1 MNALDLSAL
10 AGMLEQAEAA
20 DAARRPGP
28 KASPGS
34 AVATA
39 PTVVRKPASAAAA
52 AAAAAAATAAAGA
65 AGAAAGGG
73 AGVGSRSKDIWDA
86 AELPASAADAEE
98 DAAADGRA
106 RPRFEV
112 LFKQRVGAEE
122 TFLGIGG
129 VTPSSVHC
137 EALLVRVE
145 LPGAAFKDIDL
156 DVRDDGRFCVSTGAF
171 RLRTFLPMR
180 VREKEGSA
188 KWDAAKATLS
198 VTLPIVQSA
207 LWGTSTSE

>member
-1 MNALDLSAL
+1 MNSLDLSSL
-10 AGMLEQAEAA
+10 SSMLEQAEAA

-28 KASPGS
+28 RASPGS
-34 AVATA
+34 AVAPA
-39 PTVVRKPASAAAA
+39 PTVVRTAAASAAARAAAA
-52 AAAAAAATAAAGA
+52 AAAAAAADAAA
-65 AGAAAGGG
+65 
-73 AGVGSRSKDIWDA
+73 SRSKDIWDA

-98 DAAADGRA
+98 DAADGRR

-156 DVRDDGRFCVSTGAF
+156 DVGDDGRFCVSTGAF

-188 KWDAAKATLS
+188 KWDAAKSTLS

-207 LWGTSTSE
+207 IWGTSTSE

>member
-1 MNALDLSAL
+1 MNSLDLSAL
-10 AGMLEQAEAA
+10 AGMLEQADAA

-28 KASPGS
+28 RASPGS
-34 AVATA
+34 ALASSSA
-39 PTVVRKPASAAAA
+39 PSAAAA
-52 AAAAAAATAAAGA
+52 PARASAASASASASAAPARG
-65 AGAAAGGG
+65 
-73 AGVGSRSKDIWDA
+73 KDIWDA
-86 AELPASAADAEE
+86 SDALPASAAEAEDE
-98 DAAADGRA
+98 DPRGRA
-106 RPRFEV
+106 RPKFEV

-122 TFLGIGG
+122 TFLGMGG
-129 VTPSSVHC
+129 ITPSSVHC

-156 DVRDDGRFCVSTGAF
+156 DVQDDGRFCVSTGAF

-188 KWDAAKATLS
+188 KWDAAKSTLS

-207 LWGTSTSE
+207 IWGTSTSE